1 MFYKSQTIGI
11 IVVELCLKALVYIL
25 FFKNAEREE
34 IDVMPFYLLG
44 LLWREADNMNE
55 GLQDCQKTV
64 TVYIVTQ

>member
-1 MFYKSQTIGI
+1 MFYKSQTIDI
-11 IVVELCLKALVYIL
+11 IVVELCLKALAYIL
-25 FFKNAEREE
+25 FLKNAEREE